1 MTNEGVTGKGEHAK
15 RDDIDFVAGDF
26 WGTNPHEQLTWVRE
40 NAPVYWDG
48 RAWGIAS
55 YEDVREIS
63 KRPET
68 FCNGQGIRP
77 DAPAMPML
85 IDNDA
90 PVHTQRRRLVSRG
103 FTPRRVHE
111 LEDRTRAWCDDII
124 DAVCERGECDFVND
138 IAAPLPMAMIGD
150 ALGFPL
156 DERSKLLRW
165 SDDMLTGLNGL
176 LEVEVEVVVRAAE
189 AYAGFREY
197 ILEAIAA
204 RRTAPT
210 DDLLSILVSADVDG
224 SALDDEAIIHDA
236 LLILVGGDETT
247 RHVISG
253 GLYQLLQH
261 PDQLRALQ
269 NDPAL
274 IPTAVEEML
283 RWVSPIKNMARTVV
297 QDTTFGGQRMEAGD
311 KVVLLYPSANRDA
324 AAFPD
329 PFRFDIRR
337 TPNDHIAFGLGPH
350 FCLGNSLARLELVCM
365 FEHLLRRLPDLALSS
380 DQEPAYRA
388 ANFVSGY
395 ERMPVTFTP
404 TAPLHLR
411 GGGS

>member
-1 MTNEGVTGKGEHAK
+1 MTAKGDHPRRA
-15 RDDIDFVAGDF
+15 DVDFVSGAF
-26 WGTNPHEQLTWVRE
+26 WGANPHERLTWVRE

-48 RAWGIAS
+48 RAWGIS
-55 YEDVREIS
+55 LYEDVREVS
-63 KRPET
+63 KHPET
-68 FCNGQGIRP
+68 FCNAHGIRP
-77 DAPAMPML
+77 DAPAMPQL
-85 IDNDA
+85 IDTDA

-103 FTPRRVHE
+103 FTPRRVKD
-111 LEDRTRAWCDDII
+111 LEARTRAWCDDIL
-124 DAVCERGECDFVND
+124 DAVCERGECDFVSEV
-138 IAAPLPMAMIGD
+138 AAALPMAMIGD
-150 ALGFPL
+150 ALGFPVA
-156 DERSKLLRW
+156 ERATLLRW

-176 LEVEVEVVVRAAE
+176 MHLEGDVVQRASE
-189 AYAGFREY
+189 AYLGFREFVTG
-197 ILEAIAA
+197 AIAE
-204 RRTAPT
+204 RRAQPT

-224 SALDDEAIIHDA
+224 SALDDEEIIHDA

-261 PDQLRALQ
+261 PDQLRALR

-297 QDTTFGGQRMEAGD
+297 HDTTFGGQRLEEGD

-324 AAFPD
+324 SVFAD
-329 PFRFDIRR
+329 PFRFDVRR
-337 TPNDHIAFGLGPH
+337 SPNDHIAFGLGPH

-365 FEHLLRRLPDLALSS
+365 FEHLLRRLADIALVS
-380 DQEPAYRA
+380 DEEPAYRP

-404 TAPLHLR
+404 TAPLR
-411 GGGS
+411 QREGVS